1 MESDTPLFVFTTMDD
16 REDTTM
22 SQTQDIDLVNK
33 VPDDVKSMMAST
45 FVKSFNSMP
54 AWLRWGTIIAVI
66 VGVFYFTVAQ
76 KYITQYRED
85 NQIEVM
91 QRTVSELSDKVLI
104 LEEDHQ
110 DAITLYEN
118 IEEVRGILAAFET
131 VERRRSTNLIK
142 FIKKVHNNE
151 YATAISDFEAT
162 DMDIHK
168 EYQSKIEELFNA
180 KLKKRMEER
189 RKSFKDTKDDS
200 N

>member
-1 MESDTPLFVFTTMDD
+1 VESDTPLFASTTMDD
-16 REDTTM
+16 GEVTTM
-22 SQTQDIDLVNK
+22 SQTQDLDLVNK

-54 AWLRWGTIIAVI
+54 AWRWGTIIAVI

-91 QRTVSELSDKVLI
+91 QQTVSELSNKVLI

-110 DAITLYEN
+110 DAISLYEN

-142 FIKKVHNNE
+142 FIKKTHNNE
-151 YATAISDFEAT
+151 YAAAIADFEDT
-162 DMDIHK
+162 DIDIHK

-189 RKSFKDTKDDS
+189 RRSFKESKDNSD
-200 N
+200 

>member
-1 MESDTPLFVFTTMDD
+1 MDD
-16 REDTTM
+16 GEDTTM
-22 SQTQDIDLVNK
+22 SQSQDLDLVNK

-45 FVKSFNSMP
+45 FIKSFNSMP

-66 VGVFYFTVAQ
+66 VGVFYFTVVQ

-91 QRTVSELSDKVLI
+91 QQTVTELSNKVLI

-110 DAITLYEN
+110 DAITLYES

-131 VERRRSTNLIK
+131 VERRKSTNLIK
-142 FIKKVHNNE
+142 FIKKTHNNE
-151 YATAISDFEAT
+151 YAAAIADFEDT
-162 DMDIHK
+162 DIDIHK

-189 RKSFKDTKDDS
+189 RRSFKESKDDS
-200 N
+200 S